1 MKLCSEWD
9 VLLTAYGPLGRPGL
23 SQDAVN
29 DPVVMDD
36 PILKQMAA
44 KYNRT
49 VAQILLRFLVTFYSF
64 FILFSV
70 ASRVTACAF
79 THVATCN
86 QLFNLKLF
94 SFSLYSFFF
103 LINKT
108 IQNIPV
114 IPKSSNKTRIL
125 ENMASLQF
133 DLSPQDVAAIDGL
146 NRNHRLLRDV
156 HLSKHPHYPF
166 HIDY

>member
-64 FILFSV
+64 FLTLFSV
-70 ASRVTACAF
+70 GSRVTACAS
-79 THVATCN
+79 TLTLQLATN
-86 QLFNLKLF
+86 
-94 SFSLYSFFF
+94 F
-103 LINKT
+103 LI
-108 IQNIPV
+108 
-114 IPKSSNKTRIL
+114 
-125 ENMASLQF
+125 
-133 DLSPQDVAAIDGL
+133 
-146 NRNHRLLRDV
+146 
-156 HLSKHPHYPF
+156 
-166 HIDY
+166 